1 MLDMEK
7 KWQRPKLVVSA
18 CLNKE
23 KCRYNGED
31 SPCKMIDELL
41 EYIDIITICPEKG
54 IGLETPRNTIRLV
67 GEIDSFRLLEPDSQ
81 DDLTDKMLEF
91 AKKKLL
97 EFKDM
102 EIDGFIFKSRS
113 PSCGTKDVKIY
124 KNMDKGSMSVKGQ
137 GFFAKYITE
146 ELPESIIEDDGR
158 LRSFAIR
165 DNFYTKIFTLAEF
178 DKVKKDKKKS
188 EIVKFH
194 TNNKLLFQ
202 TYSQDKTRE
211 LGNIV
216 ASISGNNIDSVL
228 EKYEKIFKELLLIKP
243 KFKRCTHVFLKAY
256 GYISGGLL
264 DTEKEFFKE
273 TLDEFKLGKQS
284 KKTLITLLKSY
295 AVRFN
300 NEYLLNQTILEPY
313 PEKLLNLDD
322 SGKGIVR

>member
-1 MLDMEK
+1 MK
-7 KWQRPKLVVSA
+7 KEWQRPKLVVSA

-41 EYIDIITICPEKG
+41 EYIDIVTICPESE
-54 IGLETPRNTIRLV
+54 IGLKTPRNTIRLV
-67 GEIDSFRLLEPDSQ
+67 GEIDNFRVVEPESE

-91 AKKKLL
+91 AKRKLL

-102 EIDGFIFKSRS
+102 ELDGFIFKSRS

-124 KNMDKGSMSVKGQ
+124 KTMDRGSMSVKGQ
-137 GFFAKYITE
+137 GFFTKFLRDE
-146 ELPESIIEDDGR
+146 MPECAIEDDGR
-158 LRSFAIR
+158 LRSFEIR

-178 DKVKKDKKKS
+178 DKVKKDKNKS
-188 EIVKFH
+188 ELVNFH

-211 LGNIV
+211 LGAIV
-216 ASISGNNIDSVL
+216 AGISSDNIDTVIES
-228 EKYEKIFKELLLIKP
+228 YEKMLKDMLKEYP
-243 KFKRCTHVFLKAY
+243 RFKRAAHVFLKAY
-256 GYISGGLL
+256 GYIADGLSQE
-264 DTEKEFFKE
+264 EKEFFKE
-273 TLDEFKLGKQS
+273 TLEEFKVGKQS
-284 KKTLITLLKSY
+284 KKSIITLLKSY
-295 AVRFN
+295 AIRFN
-300 NEYLLNQTILEPY
+300 NEYLLKQSILEPY